1 MVPREVEDNAYADV
15 WGGGGGWGGGGVG
28 VLFLKSTFCCFALAN
43 KALEILIL
51 TLWLSVSLV
60 RCCLL
65 DIAIL
70 DSLI

>member
-1 MVPREVEDNAYADV
+1 MTVVPREVEDNAYADV
-15 WGGGGGWGGGGVG
+15 CVCGGGGGGVF
-28 VLFLKSTFCCFALAN
+28 FLKSTFCFFALATS
-43 KALEILIL
+43 AVEILIL

>member
-1 MVPREVEDNAYADV
+1 MVTREAEDNAYADV
-15 WGGGGGWGGGGVG
+15 CVWGGGGGGVF
-28 VLFLKSTFCCFALAN
+28 FLKSTFCCFALATS
-43 KALEILIL
+43 AVEILIL

>member
-1 MVPREVEDNAYADV
+1 MVTREAEDNAYADV
-15 WGGGGGWGGGGVG
+15 CVGGGGGGVF
-28 VLFLKSTFCCFALAN
+28 FLKSTFCFFALATS
-43 KALEILIL
+43 AVEILIL

>member
-1 MVPREVEDNAYADV
+1 MVPREAEDNAYADV
-15 WGGGGGWGGGGVG
+15 CGGVG
-28 VLFLKSTFCCFALAN
+28 VFFLKSTFCCFALATS
-43 KALEILIL
+43 AVEILIL

-60 RCCLL
+60 RCALL

>member
-1 MVPREVEDNAYADV
+1 MTAVTREAEDNAYADV
-15 WGGGGGWGGGGVG
+15 CVCGGGVF
-28 VLFLKSTFCCFALAN
+28 FLKSTFCFFALATS
-43 KALEILIL
+43 AVEILIL

>member
-1 MVPREVEDNAYADV
+1 MVTREAEDNAYADV
-15 WGGGGGWGGGGVG
+15 CVCGGGGVF
-28 VLFLKSTFCCFALAN
+28 FLKSTFCFFALATS
-43 KALEILIL
+43 AVEILIL

-70 DSLI
+70 DSFI

>member
-1 MVPREVEDNAYADV
+1 MVTREAEDNAYADV
-15 WGGGGGWGGGGVG
+15 CVWGEGGGVF
-28 VLFLKSTFCCFALAN
+28 FLKSTFCFFALATS
-43 KALEILIL
+43 AVEILIL
-51 TLWLSVSLV
+51 TLWLSVSLL

>member
-1 MVPREVEDNAYADV
+1 MVTREAEDNAYADV
-15 WGGGGGWGGGGVG
+15 CVWGGGGVF
-28 VLFLKSTFCCFALAN
+28 FLESTFCFFALATS
-43 KALEILIL
+43 AVEILIL

>member
-15 WGGGGGWGGGGVG
+15 CVWEGGGGVF
-28 VLFLKSTFCCFALAN
+28 FLKSTFCFFALATS
-43 KALEILIL
+43 AVEILIL

>member
-15 WGGGGGWGGGGVG
+15 CGGVF
-28 VLFLKSTFCCFALAN
+28 FLKSTFCFFAHATS
-43 KALEILIL
+43 AVVILIL

-60 RCCLL
+60 RCSLL
-65 DIAIL
+65 ENAIL

>member
-1 MVPREVEDNAYADV
+1 MVTREAEDNAYADV
-15 WGGGGGWGGGGVG
+15 CVCGGGGGGVF
-28 VLFLKSTFCCFALAN
+28 FLKSTFFFFALATS
-43 KALEILIL
+43 AVEILIL

-60 RCCLL
+60 RCALL

>member
-1 MVPREVEDNAYADV
+1 MVPREAEDNAYADV
-15 WGGGGGWGGGGVG
+15 CGGGGGRGWGGVG
-28 VLFLKSTFCCFALAN
+28 VFFLKSTFCFFALATS
-43 KALEILIL
+43 AVEILIL

>member
-15 WGGGGGWGGGGVG
+15 WGGGGGGGGGVG
-28 VLFLKSTFCCFALAN
+28 VFFLKSTFCCFALATS
-43 KALEILIL
+43 AVEILIL

>member
-1 MVPREVEDNAYADV
+1 MTVVPREAEDNAYADV
-15 WGGGGGWGGGGVG
+15 CGGGGEGVG
-28 VLFLKSTFCCFALAN
+28 VFFLKSTFCCFALATS
-43 KALEILIL
+43 AVEILIL

-60 RCCLL
+60 RCALL

>member
-1 MVPREVEDNAYADV
+1 MTVVTREAEDNAYADV
-15 WGGGGGWGGGGVG
+15 CVCGGVF
-28 VLFLKSTFCCFALAN
+28 FLKSTFCFFALATS
-43 KALEILIL
+43 AVEILIL